1 MLFSFTLPGLKLKPV
16 SISEKYQRSIIFRD
30 FGNKAFLRWQIKFQS
45 VSHLNFNNG
54 NRVERHSIRIRVTHL
69 FGAACVHYSIIL
81 CNFPLPPPLP
91 PPPHPEAYDSMIQ
104 YMPISHKTHLY
115 LNNVNL
121 IQHVFVI
128 THEVSLF
135 GLVTPSWNESWQ
147 IVLPSIK
154 SGILNTQCKLQKSN
168 DRNCMSCATQRY
180 FK

>member
-16 SISEKYQRSIIFRD
+16 SIWEKYQRSIIFRD
-30 FGNKAFLRWQIKFQS
+30 FGNKAFLRWQIKFES

-69 FGAACVHYSIIL
+69 FGAACVHYSL
-81 CNFPLPPPLP
+81 QLSSSPPP

-115 LNNVNL
+115 FNNVNL
-121 IQHVFVI
+121 IQHVLVI
-128 THEVSLF
+128 IHEVSLF

-154 SGILNTQCKLQKSN
+154 SGILNT
-168 DRNCMSCATQRY
+168 
-180 FK
+180 